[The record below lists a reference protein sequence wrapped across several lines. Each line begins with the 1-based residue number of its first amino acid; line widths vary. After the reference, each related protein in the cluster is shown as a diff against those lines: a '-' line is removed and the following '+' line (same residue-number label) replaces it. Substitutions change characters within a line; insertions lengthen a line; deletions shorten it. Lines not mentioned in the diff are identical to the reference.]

1 MPPVPTTIIDFNPKT
16 AWTGDTPVIII
27 TGTSL
32 WGSAQV
38 FLSGIT
44 GTIKTNTDT
53 FIQFV
58 PRKNVTG
65 KIKVVTEYGESKE
78 TTEDFVFI
86 RQKP

>member
-1 MPPVPTTIIDFNPKT
+1 MKTII
-16 AWTGDTPVIII
+16 VIAEIITI

-44 GTIKTNTDT
+44 GTIKSNTDT

-58 PRKNVTG
+58 PNRKVTG
-65 KIKVVTEYGESKE
+65 KIKVKTEYGESKE
-78 TTEDFVFI
+78 TTEDFVFLTK
-86 RQKP
+86 KP